1 MRDGDIPSL
10 PAGYH
15 LDLISDPDTIT
26 LQRPNGTIVGRFT
39 RDADPEEIK
48 ATAEED
54 ATGEARPSS
63 ARLEGLKGSS
73 AAICP
78 APSQPRLPE

>member
-15 LDLISDPDTIT
+15 LDLISDPDTIA
-26 LQRPNGTIVGRFT
+26 LRRPNGAVVARFS

-48 ATAEED
+48 LTAEED
-54 ATGEARPSS
+54 ATR
-63 ARLEGLKGSS
+63 
-73 AAICP
+73 
-78 APSQPRLPE
+78 